1 MTKETL
7 KKVRIDKWLWSVRIF
22 KSRSMATTACKSG
35 KVKVNGANVKPS
47 FMLEPNQL
55 VDVKKNGY
63 NLNFKSISLIEKRV
77 SASIAHACYEHLT
90 PADELNKFDSKH
102 LNSSLSEIREKGL
115 GRPTKR
121 ERRDID
127 DFKTFDD
134 DDDDWFWNDDK
145 DADDI

>member
-1 MTKETL
+1 MTTKETL

-35 KVKVNGANVKPS
+35 KVKVNGTNVKPS
-47 FMLEPNQL
+47 FMLEPDQL

-63 NLNFKSISLIEKRV
+63 NLNFKATSLIEKRV
-77 SASIAHACYEHLT
+77 SASIAHECYENLT
-90 PADELNKFDSKH
+90 PDDELNKFDSKY
-102 LNSSLSEIREKGL
+102 LNASLSEIREKGL

-127 DFKTFDD
+127 DFKRFD

-145 DADDI
+145 DVDDI

>member
-1 MTKETL
+1 MTKEAL
-7 KKVRIDKWLWSVRIF
+7 KKIRIDKWLWSVRIF

-35 KVKVNGANVKPS
+35 KVKVNGVNVKPS
-47 FMLEPNQL
+47 FILEPNQL

-63 NLNFKSISLIEKRV
+63 NLNFKALIIIEKRV
-77 SASIAHACYEHLT
+77 SASIAQECYENLT
-90 PADELNKFDSKH
+90 PKDELHKFDSKY
-102 LNSSLSEIREKGL
+102 LNGSLSEIREKGL

-134 DDDDWFWNDDK
+134 EDDWFWNDDK
-145 DADDI
+145 AVD

>member
-35 KVKVNGANVKPS
+35 KVKVNGSNIKPS
-47 FMLEPNQL
+47 YILEPNQL

-63 NLNFKSISLIEKRV
+63 NLNFKAIVLIEKRV
-77 SASIAHACYEHLT
+77 GASVAQECYENLT
-90 PADELNKFDSKH
+90 PADELNKFDSKY
-102 LNSSLSEIREKGL
+102 LNASISEIREKGL

-121 ERRDID
+121 ERREID
-127 DFKTFDD
+127 DFKTPEDK
-134 DDDDWFWNDDK
+134 DDWFWNDDK
-145 DADDI
+145 DID

>member
-35 KVKVNGANVKPS
+35 KVKINGANVKPS
-47 FMLEPNQL
+47 QLLEMNQL

-63 NLNFKSISLIEKRV
+63 NLNFKALFLIEKRV
-77 SASIAHACYEHLT
+77 SASIAQECYENLT
-90 PADELNKFDSKH
+90 PADELNKFDSKY
-102 LNSSLSEIREKGL
+102 LNGSRSEIREKGL

-127 DFKTFDD
+127 DFKTFEDE
-134 DDDDWFWNDDK
+134 DDWFWNDDK
-145 DADDI
+145 ALD